1 MRYYEV
7 SEDELERLRT
17 DFANGRLTLRI
28 EEEVF
33 DMAAY
38 NAMVTEA
45 AAEVAVIKAR
55 QSVAMAEMMRI
66 DAEQLARID
75 EKASVA
81 ASASTASGMDGM
93 GGGEDLYEG
102 RNGAAVR
109 AAVTG
114 TVWELRAEVG
124 QEVAAGDTL
133 LVLEAMKMEYAVVA
147 PSAGRVV
154 DLAVA
159 AGDMVQQGAALCL
172 VEVEAA

>member
-1 MRYYEV
+1 M
-7 SEDELERLRT
+7 
-17 DFANGRLTLRI
+17 
-28 EEEVF
+28 
-33 DMAAY
+33 
-38 NAMVTEA
+38 
-45 AAEVAVIKAR
+45 
-55 QSVAMAEMMRI
+55 
-66 DAEQLARID
+66 
-75 EKASVA
+75 
-81 ASASTASGMDGM
+81 
-93 GGGEDLYEG
+93 
-102 RNGAAVR
+102 R